1 MNDLT
6 IFTQKCKIAKFFM
19 NHLHVLVQYEQFLEN
34 PQNNGN
40 MQEKVYN
47 NQQEFLIPVVN
58 YKPILT
64 LLPMINRGKYKLLY
78 HHKSSIL
85 GNKYLYSW

>member
-1 MNDLT
+1 
-6 IFTQKCKIAKFFM
+6 M

-47 NQQEFLIPVVN
+47 HQQEFLIPVVN
-58 YKPILT
+58 YKPIPI
-64 LLPMINRGKYKLLY
+64 LLPMINRVKTQTVVPP
-78 HHKSSIL
+78 
-85 GNKYLYSW
+85 